1 MKQRSAFSEDGIEEN
16 TGSGSADRATLRRR
30 LADRLRQVIGN
41 PVIEEKKLAVF
52 DIVMSRRDVLKPGR
66 NSLVVAG
73 LVSAGVPP
81 TVWARR
87 DPSLGVHPC
96 EVGLTPDEQASVS
109 GATVDRPGK
118 GRGRGFGSCPRNNGK
133 GEKKGQPWALLPNR
147 VSAFSEKVLQL

>member
-1 MKQRSAFSEDGIEEN
+1 MKQEHPSSESAIEVTELSARS
-16 TGSGSADRATLRRR
+16 DRATLRQR

-41 PVIEEKKLAVF
+41 PVIEQKELAAF
-52 DIVMSRRDVLKPGR
+52 DIVMSRRDVLKLGR

-96 EVGLTPDEQASVS
+96 EVGLTAEEQASVTKAVDVS
-109 GATVDRPGK
+109 IGTELFEQTIYAEPVVSPQAAGTHAVIEGARH
-118 GRGRGFGSCPRNNGK
+118 R
-133 GEKKGQPWALLPNR
+133 
-147 VSAFSEKVLQL
+147 